1 MVQASSH
8 NWWIWTVCHDLLKA
22 YQNCFK
28 SSNYR
33 VDSLKP
39 AGPMNFSQWRSCHQL
54 LFWVVFLLT
63 FLKEFLVLCHVE
75 NIVQGFVCLYDVIC
89 YFDLTQVSCYDQV
102 QAVSS
107 TVCTY
112 INQGYWCASL
122 TATPSQQLLVTEAPP
137 APTGRRK
144 AAVFIL
150 SKASKIYLLIIGAAD
165 IFWGACLVHR
175 SAL

>member
-1 MVQASSH
+1 MVQASSYI
-8 NWWIWTVCHDLLKA
+8 WWIWTVCHDLLKT

-33 VDSLKP
+33 
-39 AGPMNFSQWRSCHQL
+39 

-63 FLKEFLVLCHVE
+63 FLKDFLVLCHVE

-89 YFDLTQVSCYDQV
+89 YIDFTQVSCYDQV

-137 APTGRRK
+137 APTGRRE

-150 SKASKIYLLIIGAAD
+150 SKASKIYMLIIVAAD
-165 IFWGACLVHR
+165 IFLGLP
-175 SAL
+175 SS